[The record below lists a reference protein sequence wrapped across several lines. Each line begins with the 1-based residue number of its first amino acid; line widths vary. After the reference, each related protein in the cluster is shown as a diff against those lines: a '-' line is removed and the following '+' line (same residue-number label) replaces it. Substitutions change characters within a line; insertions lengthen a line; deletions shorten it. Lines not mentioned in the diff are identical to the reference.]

1 MCGIFFY
8 LGEQYSLNRLMSEFM
23 KTSHRGPDSSFLRS
37 LETDNIR
44 AFMGFHR
51 LAIVDMSRE
60 GDQPFESNT
69 RNLTASASNK
79 LVESNS
85 RNFAMCNGE
94 IYNHLVIRR
103 KLKTPIHSKSDCA
116 VLLPLYEKVGI
127 DKMMKYLDGDFAFVI
142 VDKEQKLVHLGRD
155 PMGVKPL
162 FYSITKKG
170 EFICCSEMKSII
182 GLLGEN
188 DKIRMLPSGT
198 TLTYNITTKEISS
211 NRYWNPRFPLE
222 SSLTIDNRS
231 ETTIQQFIHDK
242 LVLAVKKRLMTDR
255 PLGLLISGGL
265 DSSLIAGIT
274 KKLLPEN
281 TRIKSFSIGMPGS
294 PDVEKAKVVAD
305 YLGTEHYTVEF
316 SIEKG
321 IAAIRDVIRQLET
334 YDITTIRASTP
345 QYLLS
350 KYIYENTDVRVVLSG
365 EGSDELFGG
374 YLYSH
379 LAPSND
385 ELQKDSERL
394 MKELEVYDVLRT
406 DRTTAGNGLEVR
418 VPFLDRGFIKYVAGI
433 SGKWK
438 NPNESSGMGKRI
450 EKKLLRDSFNDDT
463 IPNEILYRI
472 KNAFSDA
479 CGYDWIPS
487 LRQYCESL
495 VSDEDFSNRSVKYPH
510 CTPPTKEAYFYRTV
524 FEEYYPNQSHIL
536 EHYWLPNWIENNG
549 EPSAKVLNLVE

>member
-8 LGEQYSLNRLMSEFM
+8 LGNFYTLNELMVEFM
-23 KTSHRGPDSSFLRS
+23 KSSHRGPDSSFLRS
-37 LETDNIR
+37 LSTDRIN

-60 GDQPFESNT
+60 GDQPFES
-69 RNLTASASNK
+69 SK
-79 LVESNS
+79 

-94 IYNHLVIRR
+94 IYNHDVIRN
-103 KLKTPIHSKSDCA
+103 KLKTKIHSKSDCA
-116 VLLPLYEKVGI
+116 VVLPLYEKYGI
-127 DKMMKYLDGDFAFVI
+127 NQMMKYLDGDFAFVI
-142 VDKEQKLVHLGRD
+142 VDSEKQLVHIGRD
-155 PMGVKPL
+155 PMGVKPI
-162 FYSITKKG
+162 FYTTTNRD
-170 EFICCSEMKSII
+170 EFICASEMKSII
-182 GLLGEN
+182 QLAGN
-188 DKIRMLPSGT
+188 NKIHMLPSGT
-198 TLTYNITTKEISS
+198 TLTYNVKTHEITK
-211 NRYWNPRFPLE
+211 NRYWNPQFPLE
-222 SSLTIDNRS
+222 TSRS
-231 ETTIQQFIHDK
+231 EYGNPLEQNEDK
-242 LVLAVKKRLMTDR
+242 RGENEIKEEINRKLTLAVKKRLMADR

-274 KKLLPEN
+274 KKLLPPN
-281 TRIKSFSIGMPGS
+281 TVIESFSIGMKGS
-294 PDVEKAKVVAD
+294 PDVEKAQIVAD
-305 YLGTEHYTVEF
+305 YLGTKHHTVNFTTE
-316 SIEKG
+316 EG
-321 IAAIRDVIRQLET
+321 IRAIRDVIRQLET

-350 KYIYENTDVRVVLSG
+350 KYIYNNTDVRVVLSG

-379 LAPSND
+379 LAPSNN

-438 NPNESSGMGKRI
+438 NPNESSGFGKRM
-450 EKKLLRDSFNDDT
+450 EKKILRDAFYDKENPI
-463 IPNEILYRI
+463 IPEDILYRT

-487 LRQYCESL
+487 LQKHCESL
-495 VSDEDFSNRSVKYPH
+495 VTDEEFSNRAIKYSH
-510 CTPPTKEAYFYRTV
+510 CTPPTKEAYYYRRT
-524 FEEYYPNQSHIL
+524 FEEFYPNQEHIL
-536 EHYWLPNWIENNG
+536 EHYWLPNWIDNKG
-549 EPSAKVLNLVE
+549 EPSAKILNLVD

>member
-8 LGEQYSLNRLMSEFM
+8 LGKFYTLNELMTQFM

-37 LETDNIR
+37 IKINDTD
-44 AFMGFHR
+44 AYMGFHR

-60 GDQPFESNT
+60 GDQPFQSINN
-69 RNLTASASNK
+69 NL
-79 LVESNS
+79 
-85 RNFAMCNGE
+85 AMCNGE
-94 IYNHLVIRR
+94 IYNHQITRN

-116 VLLPLYEKVGI
+116 VLLPLYEKFGI
-127 DKMMKYLDGDFAFVI
+127 KDMMRYLDGDFAFVI
-142 VDKEQKLVHLGRD
+142 VDKEKQLVHLGRD

-162 FYSITKKG
+162 FYSVTSRG

-182 GLLGEN
+182 GLVNSE
-188 DKIRMLPSGT
+188 DKIHMLPSGT
-198 TLTYNITTKEISS
+198 TLTYNIQDKTIQSI
-211 NRYWNPRFPLE
+211 RYWNPKFPLE
-222 SSLTIDNRS
+222 VKNNLLEEEIKQEINKKLT
-231 ETTIQQFIHDK
+231 
-242 LVLAVKKRLMTDR
+242 LAVKKRLMSDR

-274 KKLLPEN
+274 RKLLGPD
-281 TRIKSFSIGMPGS
+281 TKITSFSVGMIGS
-294 PDVEKAKVVAD
+294 PDTIKAKIVAE
-305 YLGTEHYTVEF
+305 YLNTIHHTVNFTPE
-316 SIEKG
+316 EG
-321 IAAIRDVIRQLET
+321 IKAIRDVIRHLES

-350 KYIYENTDVRVVLSG
+350 KYIYNNTDIRVVLSG

-418 VPFLDRGFIKYVAGI
+418 VPFLDRGFIKYIAGLE
-433 SGKWK
+433 GKWK
-438 NPNESSGMGKRI
+438 NPNESSGFGKRI
-450 EKKLLRDSFNDDT
+450 EKKILRDAFSDDNI
-463 IPNEILYRI
+463 IPEEILYRT

-487 LRQYCESL
+487 LVAHCESL
-495 VSDEDFSNRSVKYPH
+495 VTDEEFSNRFTKYPH
-510 CTPPTKEAYFYRTV
+510 CTPPSKEAYFYRRT
-524 FEEYYPNQSHIL
+524 FEEFYPNQEHIL
-536 EHYWLPNWIENNG
+536 QHYWLPNWIENNG
-549 EPSAKVLNLVE
+549 EPSAKILKLVE